1 MRPAQAAVQRMEV
14 TSSASVSHTSQATV
28 EEHLNRMGYRVEA
41 TAAKMRQIRGTNLF
55 LEPKLA
61 TSVNNEVFNQVANLL
76 IGNSW
81 KLYRAVPRF
90 HPNWSE
96 ASKGRAKPLGK
107 GTASFDT
114 GSAAWTAWQDH
125 PEASVGMAVSVS
137 GMGAKDQIESVSGY
151 SKSDE
156 FVVAVVL
163 ETTVTGTTPLCFFNS
178 GEVQI
183 RGEVGS
189 SVHREIKMGTK
200 LSDLEALA
208 HYANSERTKVADLM
222 PDPS

>member
-1 MRPAQAAVQRMEV
+1 MEA
-14 TSSASVSHTSQATV
+14 TSSSLVSASAKVTV
-28 EEHLNRMGYRVEA
+28 EEHLNHMGYKVEP
-41 TAAKMRQIRGTNLF
+41 TSAKMRQIRGTNLY

-61 TSVNNEVFNQVANLL
+61 TSVNNAVFSQVVNLL

-81 KLYRAVPRF
+81 DLYRAVPRF
-90 HPNWSE
+90 HPNWTE
-96 ASKGRAKPLGK
+96 ASKGVSKPLGK
-107 GTASFDT
+107 GSASFDT

-151 SKSDE
+151 SKSDD

-163 ETTVTGTTPLCFFNS
+163 ETTVTRDTPLCFFNS

-189 SVHREIKMGTK
+189 RVQREITMGTK
-200 LSDLEALA
+200 LADLDALA
-208 HYANSERTKVADLM
+208 HYAGPDRTKVADLM
-222 PDPS
+222 PDP

>member
-1 MRPAQAAVQRMEV
+1 MEA
-14 TSSASVSHTSQATV
+14 TSSSLVSASAKVTV
-28 EEHLNRMGYRVEA
+28 EEHLNHMGYTVEP
-41 TAAKMRQIRGTNLF
+41 TSAKMRQIRGTNLY

-61 TSVNNEVFNQVANLL
+61 TSVNNAVFSQVVNLL

-81 KLYRAVPRF
+81 DLYRAVPRF
-90 HPNWSE
+90 HPNWTE
-96 ASKGRAKPLGK
+96 ASKGVSKPLGK
-107 GTASFDT
+107 GSASFDT

-151 SKSDE
+151 SKSDD

-163 ETTVTGTTPLCFFNS
+163 ETTVTRDTPLCFFNS

-189 SVHREIKMGTK
+189 RVQREITMGTK
-200 LSDLEALA
+200 LADLDALA
-208 HYANSERTKVADLM
+208 HYAGPDRTKVADLM
-222 PDPS
+222 PDP